1 MIVVIIYFFIAL
13 IQGVT
18 EVFPISSSGHTTL
31 FFNLFELD
39 IKNTTTLLIFA
50 NAGSFFALVVH
61 FKSKWSPLIMNSFNF
76 IFRKDTSGKSA
87 FFYILKLFV
96 STIPAIIFG
105 LLIQNNLPSSGEF
118 VSLSLIITSIALF
131 VIWIQRKSTFSDEI
145 SFFSALTIGFFQ
157 AFALFPGI
165 SRSGFTLLG
174 GTSRKIKLKK
184 TLEFSFLS
192 YCLISFPITLFGFF
206 QVLSSSLSNVFYLFF
221 VLIISFFATLLSLK
235 IFFKFVSF
243 KNILYFS
250 IYCFFIGSLGLL
262 FFFFS

>member
-61 FKSKWSPLIMNSFNF
+61 FKSKWSPLIINSFNF

-87 FFYILKLFV
+87 FYYILKLFV
-96 STIPAIIFG
+96 STIPAILFG
-105 LLIQNNLPSSGEF
+105 LLIQDNLPSSGEF
-118 VSLSLIITSIALF
+118 VSLSLIITSVALF
-131 VIWIQRKSTFSDEI
+131 VIWIQRKSNFSDEI

-184 TLEFSFLS
+184 NTRVFIFKLLLNFFSDHFIWFLS
-192 YCLISFPITLFGFF
+192 S
-206 QVLSSSLSNVFYLFF
+206 
-221 VLIISFFATLLSLK
+221 
-235 IFFKFVSF
+235 FFKFAI
-243 KNILYFS
+243 KYFLFVFCS
-250 IYCFFIGSLGLL
+250 YY
-262 FFFFS
+262 FFFCNAFIIKNVF